1 VLPHRLLDPG
11 EFGGLMVCTG
21 LLALLLATWGH
32 PRSMNSLRAS
42 YGPMPHSVAA
52 MIGLLIGALGLAA
65 LAAMLFGF

>member
-1 VLPHRLLDPG
+1 
-11 EFGGLMVCTG
+11 
-21 LLALLLATWGH
+21 
-32 PRSMNSLRAS
+32 MNSLRAS